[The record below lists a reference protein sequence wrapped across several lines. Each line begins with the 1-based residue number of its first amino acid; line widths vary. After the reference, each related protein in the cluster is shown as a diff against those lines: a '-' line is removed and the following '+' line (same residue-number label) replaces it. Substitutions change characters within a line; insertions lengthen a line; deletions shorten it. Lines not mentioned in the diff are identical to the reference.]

1 MAKPD
6 KLAQSLTCPDMATW
20 VQSLP
25 CCAVVALPM
34 LPKCNSIE
42 ALKVYP
48 CLQLLRGSRVMHNIR
63 NGTDIARFLADASKE
78 HMQEH
83 LDNLR

>member
-1 MAKPD
+1 MNT
-6 KLAQSLTCPDMATW
+6 L
-20 VQSLP
+20 
-25 CCAVVALPM
+25 
-34 LPKCNSIE
+34 
-42 ALKVYP
+42 ALKVSP

-63 NGTDIARFLADASKE
+63 NGTDIARFLADASQE

>member
-1 MAKPD
+1 M
-6 KLAQSLTCPDMATW
+6 
-20 VQSLP
+20 
-25 CCAVVALPM
+25 VALPILSGLLSM
-34 LPKCNSIE
+34 QLCCGPQS
-42 ALKVYP
+42 VSP